1 MAAKAKKVEI
11 DRAGYDGAVIFE
23 TSVRLSGTRTEKRM
37 VRARPGS
44 FEWRYN
50 RDDSNLTPLYHAGVK
65 FATLWEKAGI
75 ASDSSPDLSSSGGGS
90 QWAGCP
96 DVRVAA
102 MSEINE
108 ARKEI
113 GRLPTARLVD
123 YCVMGTTAG
132 EMAGKYGV
140 EERSMSSVLMLDL
153 RACAM
158 HFKLL

>member
-75 ASDSSPDLSSSGGGS
+75 ASDSSPDLSMSGGGG
-90 QWAGCP
+90 QWKGMP
-96 DVRVAA
+96 DARVAA
-102 MSEINE
+102 MSEINW
-108 ARKEI
+108 ARSEI
-113 GRLPTARLVD
+113 GKWGTARLVD
-123 YCVMGTTAG
+123 YCVMGTTVS
-132 EMAGKYGV
+132 EMADKYGFD
-140 EERSMSSVLMLDL
+140 ERGMAHVLMMDL
-153 RACAM
+153 RSCAL